1 MSSCWAVQI
10 TSEGG
15 TLTKGASSSPKEE
28 GLLLKS
34 AALQRCA
41 FGCAQLLGR
50 ADDPKE
56 FIRHG
61 QPEGWTEITLSS
73 GGEKRPVRV
82 YHRIMRSGR
91 TVSEWKLNG
100 ALICRFILVIISTVT
115 IARSDHSI

>member
-1 MSSCWAVQI
+1 MRKVARN
-10 TSEGG
+10 
-15 TLTKGASSSPKEE
+15 SPNSVFS
-28 GLLLKS
+28 LR
-34 AALQRCA
+34 LQHLYVRV
-41 FGCAQLLGR
+41 FGCTQLLGR

-73 GGEKRPVRV
+73 GGQKRPVRV

-100 ALICRFILVIISTVT
+100 ALICSFTLVIISTVLSPYPIT
-115 IARSDHSI
+115 VVEGGSPKSAARSWS